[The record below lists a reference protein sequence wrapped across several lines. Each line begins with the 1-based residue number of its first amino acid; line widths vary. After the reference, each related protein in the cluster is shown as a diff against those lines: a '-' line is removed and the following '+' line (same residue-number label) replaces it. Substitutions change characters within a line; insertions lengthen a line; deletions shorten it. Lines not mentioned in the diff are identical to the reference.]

1 MKHKILLSLAFV
13 TIIAS
18 ALIINAHLYTK
29 ERVFNLGKSIGG
41 SAWYGPKDLGI
52 LLRINM
58 NEIPSEFFNYET
70 GQNKW
75 RDLIASDPTLA
86 YSAVDYYY
94 NDFLEGF
101 KEGFEEQKK
110 YELSSMLT
118 NKSNNNYSE
127 YDVERVLSKNSDDFL
142 RLTMGNMR
150 KYQNLIDDLLK
161 LEDTKLNTL
170 INSISK
176 DPVALDY
183 SENIEPVEA
192 KELKKWLVLNGNIT
206 NEEEMT
212 NKIMPSFYNFP
223 TDVILLT
230 RRISSSY
237 PSWTNRRTLQ
247 EMKKFSLHVQSK
259 LNVK

>member
-1 MKHKILLSLAFV
+1 MKQKILLSLAFV

-18 ALIINAHLYTK
+18 ALIINIHLFTK
-29 ERVFNLGKSIGG
+29 DRVFELGHSIGYSSHNG
-41 SAWYGPKDLGI
+41 SLDLGN
-52 LLRINM
+52 LLIYNYSRIPND
-58 NEIPSEFFNYET
+58 FFNEQT
-70 GQNKW
+70 GENKW
-75 RDLIASDPTLA
+75 RSMLATDPTLA
-86 YSAVDYYY
+86 YTAVDLYSSE
-94 NDFLEGF
+94 FLEGF
-101 KEGFEEQKK
+101 KVGFEERKK
-110 YELSSMLT
+110 NQITSMI
-118 NKSNNNYSE
+118 NDKKNYSE
-127 YDVERVLSKNSDDFL
+127 YEIEMVLSKNHEDFL
-142 RLTMGNMR
+142 RLTLGNMR

-161 LEDTKLNTL
+161 LDDSKLNLL

-192 KELKKWLVLNGNIT
+192 KELKKWLVLNGYIT
-206 NEEEMT
+206 NVDEM
-212 NKIMPSFYNFP
+212 NYKIMPTFYNFP

-247 EMKKFSLHVQSK
+247 EMKKFSLHVQNK